1 MLAATPGNKVNVS
14 IAEFA
19 ENKRPSE
26 TAVKL
31 NIQERKIHTARC
43 CGKGL
48 AK

>member
-1 MLAATPGNKVNVS
+1 MFAATLGNKVNIS
-14 IAEFA
+14 IAEFT

-31 NIQERKIHTARC
+31 NIPERKIHTARC

-48 AK
+48 AR